1 MDLGHLAAAG
11 TTDVVFAVGQSHFLC
26 IVFRHQ
32 GVAARR
38 GLEQGLKGFD
48 LSVGAARVVI
58 TGLVVS
64 LPIFTVVASA
74 VVLGGPLLIKNG
86 NLVLVHFASNFH
98 LRKNINHLRQSISI
112 SFALPPSDKSR

>member
-1 MDLGHLAAAG
+1 MDLSHLAAAG

-64 LPIFTVVASA
+64 LPIFTIVASA
-74 VVLGGPLLIKNG
+74 VVLGGPLLNKNG
-86 NLVLVHFASNFH
+86 NLVLVLVHFASNFH
-98 LRKNINHLRQSISI
+98 LRKKYKSPAAIDFDLFCSP
-112 SFALPPSDKSR
+112 SF